1 VATNTVPI
9 TTITPSRPLTMNS
22 ISSFPH
28 SGPSSTVASVS
39 DLDGFTIGRD
49 YLTTFNPAEEH
60 NEFGFDPPEEK
71 FSTLGRFDQAYSP
84 PEQNDNLWPG
94 FEREEDLK
102 HPLQSELDKFSRT
115 LPGTNNSISRF
126 GQVTP
131 PRTNSTDSTGSVA
144 DTTANSASASP
155 KSAAPNTR
163 RRAKPQTKDSSTSV
177 STTSSSRKRKSTRKA
192 AAAAVETP
200 SGPDDTKRKASLE
213 KNRLAA
219 AKCRIN
225 KKEKTEQLQRD
236 SHDKAVHNA
245 FLKDQ
250 VMQMKEEI
258 QQINAMLLT
267 HANCKGCKNPD
278 EIQKHLSHLSTDFM
292 NSHVPVSVSV
302 SAAQSNYGDYPS
314 MTLDEMPPGL
324 DHAQMLNDSYFPA
337 LDAELNPPLPDFD
350 RSGEFDV
357 HTPMQTD

>member
-1 VATNTVPI
+1 
-9 TTITPSRPLTMNS
+9 MNS
-22 ISSFPH
+22 ITSFPH

-49 YLTTFNPAEEH
+49 SFLNAYNPNEH
-60 NEFGFDPPEEK
+60 DEFGFDPPEEK
-71 FSTLGRFDQAYSP
+71 LSNLSRFDQAYSP

-102 HPLQSELDKFSRT
+102 HPLQSELDKYSRA

-131 PRTNSTDSTGSVA
+131 PRTNSTDSSGSVA
-144 DTTANSASASP
+144 DTAANSASASP
-155 KSAAPNTR
+155 KSTAPERNR
-163 RRAKPQTKDSSTSV
+163 RRAKPQTKDSETSV
-177 STTSSSRKRKSTRKA
+177 STTSSGRKRKSTRKA
-192 AAAAVETP
+192 TASVEQH

-250 VMQMKEEI
+250 VMQIKEEI

-278 EIQKHLSHLSTDFM
+278 EIQKHLSQLSADFM
-292 NSHVPVSVSV
+292 TSHVPVSVS
-302 SAAQSNYGDYPS
+302 AAPSNYGDYPS

-324 DHAQMLNDSYFPA
+324 DHAQMMSDSYFPT
-337 LDAELNPPLPDFD
+337 LDSEHDSSLLNPPLPDFD
-350 RSGEFDV
+350 RDGEFDV